1 MKKLFVLTGLAVLAV
16 ALVPAEV
23 LAALPNYAQGGNLE
37 SDLQSKG
44 QAITKILSLIVGI
57 VSIMGILVG
66 AVKIGGGNQK
76 AARPS
81 SSVASSPWLLPVVST
96 ASLQWWDDKTCA
108 LSTAACRVR
117 KSSGCRWWAR
127 SVFSHC

>member
-16 ALVPAEV
+16 AVVPAEV

-66 AVKIGGGNQK
+66 AVKIGGGNPESGK
-76 AARPS
+76 TFVIS
-81 SSVASSPWLLPVVST
+81 GVVALVI
-96 ASLQWWDDKTCA
+96 A
-108 LSTAACRVR
+108 
-117 KSSGCRWWAR
+117 G
-127 SVFSHC
+127 SVFGIATLVS